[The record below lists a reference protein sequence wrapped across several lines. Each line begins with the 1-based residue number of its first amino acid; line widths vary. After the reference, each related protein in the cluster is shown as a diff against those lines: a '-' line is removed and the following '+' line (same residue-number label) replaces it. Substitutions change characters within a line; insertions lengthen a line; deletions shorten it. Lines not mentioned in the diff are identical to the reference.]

1 MNEWMW
7 WLVITGILV
16 VFELFTGTFYVLMIA
31 VGTACGV
38 AAAMLGFS
46 LPVQILVAAVVGVL
60 ATGLLHRSRFGKP
73 LKQDA
78 SRDPNVNMDI
88 GQQVRVDSWSN
99 GAARV
104 HYRGA
109 QWDVALAPGAMAEA
123 GAYKIVDIQGSRLI
137 VANT

>member
-31 VGTACGV
+31 IGTAVGV
-38 AAAMLGFS
+38 AAALLGFS
-46 LPVQILVAAVVGVL
+46 LPVQILVAAIVGVL
-60 ATGLLHRSRFGKP
+60 ATGVLHRSRFGKP
-73 LKQDA
+73 LRQDA

-88 GQQVRVDSWSN
+88 GQQVRVDSWTN
-99 GAARV
+99 GSARV

-109 QWDVALAPGAMAEA
+109 QWDVSLAPGALAEA
-123 GAYKIVDIQGSRLI
+123 GAFKIVDIQGSRLV

>member
-31 VGTACGV
+31 IGTAVGV
-38 AAAMLGFS
+38 AAALLGFS
-46 LPVQILVAAVVGVL
+46 LPVQILVAAIVGVL
-60 ATGLLHRSRFGKP
+60 ATGVLHRSRFGKP
-73 LKQDA
+73 LRQDA

-88 GQQVRVDSWSN
+88 GQQVRVDSWTN

-109 QWDVALAPGAMAEA
+109 QWDVSLAPGALAEA
-123 GAYKIVDIQGSRLI
+123 GAFKIVDIQGSRLV